1 MEYHRLQE
9 QGSEEDLEDT
19 VKLLRPAGG
28 ENDQEEEIMDEH
40 PDVRRSDQL
49 SNMVQQDILNTSML
63 TREEQVI
70 DVDHDVSIVNIN
82 PPHPKG
88 KPTVYL
94 VVAAAMAAL
103 GGVLFGYDIGIMS
116 GALLQLKEEF
126 SLSCFEQE
134 FVVSSLLIGA
144 TIGSILGGFVIDK
157 IGRRWAII
165 LNSLVFIMGAI
176 VLSASVSYPVLII
189 GRLIVGFAVS
199 LSAIGECIY
208 ISEIS
213 PKERRGQLVSINE
226 LGITLGLL
234 LAYVVNFCFIK
245 VISGWRYMFALSA
258 VPALCQGVGM
268 FLLPP
273 SPRFLVQQ
281 KHNQQAEKV
290 LKKLRGS
297 DHVSEELSAIQ
308 RSVSLER
315 TYSILHLFQSVD
327 NMRWRMGIGTALVF
341 FQQITGQTNVV
352 YYAPTVLENLGFEDN
367 MSATVASLGVGIVK
381 VITTCCCLML
391 VDKFGRR
398 CFLLCGSGLMALFII
413 ILGIITQT
421 IPTTVINDTCQATSL
436 SAENISLNSTLHM
449 RHVRNTEPISGEEVG
464 PVHSEA
470 HPRTLFPF
478 SHQVHRYSIGDRV
491 EITKNTPTPFHSLE
505 HRNTL
510 LPVGSQHPA
519 ESIKEVTHHLKRT
532 DLHSVSNRGQQHHSD
547 VIPSDGVRERRN
559 IHRSTQE
566 GSLLGAHQ
574 GSSSQLNSRTYL
586 NVALE
591 DPSIVTLDEADSGT
605 DTTSNTDEDEGSSEV
620 HIAGSTK
627 WSALVLLLLYV
638 GAYSFGFGP
647 ITWLV
652 ISEIFPAG
660 VRGRA
665 SSLTT
670 VFNWGTNAII
680 SLTFLDVIRKFGVSC
695 TFLIYGGVCLVSAVF
710 IYLAIPETKN
720 CSLEKIS
727 EDLSSKSSIRDRCT
741 LRCLSCDSCCVRSFS
756 RYTPTLL
763 ITDDMI
769 E

>member
-1 MEYHRLQE
+1 
-9 QGSEEDLEDT
+9 
-19 VKLLRPAGG
+19 
-28 ENDQEEEIMDEH
+28 
-40 PDVRRSDQL
+40 
-49 SNMVQQDILNTSML
+49 
-63 TREEQVI
+63 
-70 DVDHDVSIVNIN
+70 
-82 PPHPKG
+82 
-88 KPTVYL
+88 
-94 VVAAAMAAL
+94 
-103 GGVLFGYDIGIMS
+103 
-116 GALLQLKEEF
+116 
-126 SLSCFEQE
+126 
-134 FVVSSLLIGA
+134 
-144 TIGSILGGFVIDK
+144 
-157 IGRRWAII
+157 
-165 LNSLVFIMGAI
+165 
-176 VLSASVSYPVLII
+176 
-189 GRLIVGFAVS
+189 
-199 LSAIGECIY
+199 
-208 ISEIS
+208 
-213 PKERRGQLVSINE
+213 
-226 LGITLGLL
+226 
-234 LAYVVNFCFIK
+234 
-245 VISGWRYMFALSA
+245 
-258 VPALCQGVGM
+258 M

-341 FQQITGQTNVV
+341 FQQVYHELFYINLYVKTTLHIYKMIVKCLEIFSEEIVLYSGTQGAYRVHMDFLHLLSFIVLSKKGLKITFQKITGQTNVV

-381 VITTCCCLML
+381 
-391 VDKFGRR
+391 
-398 CFLLCGSGLMALFII
+398 
-413 ILGIITQT
+413 T

-727 EDLSSKSSIRDRCT
+727 EDLSSNRSSIRDRCT

-756 RYTPTLL
+756 HYTPTLL
-763 ITDDMI
+763 ITDDTI